1 MVEFT
6 GERVIPGQVDPDLW
20 NEHYARYLFASR
32 LSRYRRVLDVG
43 AGAGYGSEL
52 LGHGAKSVVALDC
65 APDALSLVPVAD
77 RVQAV
82 AARLPFGPNAFDL
95 IVAFEVIEHLADWQ
109 EFLREARRVLA
120 PGGQLIISTPN
131 TKYYAA
137 TRAESGPNPFHVH
150 EFTFDEFRGALQEV
164 FPHVALFVQNHTSGI
179 VFQPVDPSHNVDA
192 RLDEAPLDADAG
204 HFFVAVC
211 AASPQTGG
219 PTFVYLPSA
228 SNVLK
233 EREEHIS
240 RLAGEL
246 VMKDK
251 WHQAALADHADL
263 VERHRGLQSELAQS
277 NRWAAEADGRWKTS
291 QQRVTEMQRELAA
304 EQQRGQEVVGAYEK
318 RQAELE
324 AEHAKAV
331 AWAQETEA
339 RLTAELAEV
348 RRAYALRAAE
358 AQAKTEEL
366 SAAVKLLDSAEQ
378 TVIERT
384 EWALRMQRDIQA
396 LEAQVSAVQAS
407 RWMKLGRSLGL
418 GPVRQS
424 SDQAS

>member
-32 LSRYRRVLDVG
+32 LSRFRRVLDVG
-43 AGAGYGSEL
+43 AGAGYGTKL
-52 LGHGAKSVVALDC
+52 LSQNAKSTVALDC
-65 APDALSLVPVAD
+65 AADALAIIPTPD

-82 AARLPFGPNAFDL
+82 AAQLPFGPNSFDL
-95 IVAFEVIEHLADWQ
+95 VVAFEVVEHLADWA

-137 TRAESGPNPFHVH
+137 ARAKSGPNPFHVH
-150 EFTFDEFRGALQEV
+150 EFTYDEFNAALREV
-164 FPHVALFVQNHTSGI
+164 FPHVALFVQNHTAGI
-179 VFQPVDPSHNVDA
+179 VFQPVESSMNVDA
-192 RLDEAPLDADAG
+192 RLDDAPLDPDGG

-219 PTFVYLPSA
+219 PTFVYLPSTA
-228 SNVLK
+228 NVLK
-233 EREEHIS
+233 EREEHIA
-240 RLAGEL
+240 RLEGEL
-246 VMKDK
+246 ALKDT
-251 WHQAALADHADL
+251 WHGASLADHAAL
-263 VERHRGLQSELAQS
+263 VDQHRQLDAELAKS
-277 NRWAAEADGRWKTS
+277 NLWAAESDERWKAA
-291 QQRVTEMQRELAA
+291 QQRVSAMQGELVAD
-304 EQQRGQEVVGAYEK
+304 QQRGQEVVAAYE
-318 RQAELE
+318 RRLAELE
-324 AEHAKAV
+324 SAHAETV
-331 AWAQETEA
+331 RWAEETEA

-348 RRAYALRAAE
+348 RRVYESRSAE
-358 AQAKTEEL
+358 IQSKTEEL
-366 SAAVKLLDSAEQ
+366 SAAVTLLDAAEQ

-384 EWALRMQRDIQA
+384 LWARRLEQQMHD

-418 GPVRQS
+418 GPPNQNS
-424 SDQAS
+424 